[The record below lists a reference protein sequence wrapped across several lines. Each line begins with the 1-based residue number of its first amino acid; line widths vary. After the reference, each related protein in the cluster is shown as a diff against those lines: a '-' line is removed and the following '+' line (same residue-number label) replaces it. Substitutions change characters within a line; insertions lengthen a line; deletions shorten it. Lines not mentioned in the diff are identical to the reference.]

1 MARTITFQPSE
12 ELGQFIENLIASGG
26 YHNQSEVVRA
36 GLRLLQEHT
45 ANSTLAQLRRL
56 IAEGEQSGEP
66 ANWDVDNFL
75 SRMKQPVDAN

>member
-12 ELGQFIENLIASGG
+12 ELGHFIEHLIASGG

-36 GLRLLQEHT
+36 GLRQ
-45 ANSTLAQLRRL
+45 L

-66 ANWDVDNFL
+66 VNWDVDNFL